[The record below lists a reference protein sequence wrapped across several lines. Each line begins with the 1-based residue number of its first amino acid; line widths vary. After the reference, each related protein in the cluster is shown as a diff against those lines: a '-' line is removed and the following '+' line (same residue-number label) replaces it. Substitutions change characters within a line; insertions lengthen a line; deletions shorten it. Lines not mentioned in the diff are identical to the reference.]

1 MAHHGTWH
9 TCNPI
14 VCKRKM
20 RNLHKNH
27 QRTIQRFPL
36 LKLRANIS
44 PAGLSTQTISKAR
57 DTKILCTGQ
66 PFACL
71 FYASSNNSK
80 TSLSTNDGS
89 IVGSTT
95 NLYPYF
101 NLPLL
106 SFPWHL
112 FPKHR
117 NTVRILS
124 VISGFPRLLKSFWLT
139 LCQGHSSQQCVGTS
153 REWTKRL
160 DVVSSQCVKVVKVY
174 MSLFL
179 QWVHGNSPYSKG
191 DLGLSTD
198 NRPPPGSKRGGA
210 SE

>member
-1 MAHHGTWH
+1 MAHGTHVIPLFARARWETYTKITSGQPKLFQFIEVYSKH
-9 TCNPI
+9 FTWGLSLRRYP
-14 VCKRKM
+14 KRV
-20 RNLHKNH
+20 
-27 QRTIQRFPL
+27 IQRYFALVSL
-36 LKLRANIS
+36 L
-44 PAGLSTQTISKAR
+44 
-57 DTKILCTGQ
+57 
-66 PFACL
+66 
-71 FYASSNNSK
+71 YVSSMPRPRTLYK
-80 TSLSTNDGS
+80 TNLSTNDDGS

-117 NTVRILS
+117 HTVHILS

-139 LCQGHSSQQCVGTS
+139 LCQGHSSQQCIGTS
-153 REWTKRL
+153 QEWAKRL

-174 MSLFL
+174 MSLLL

>member
-1 MAHHGTWH
+1 MAHHGTHVTPSFAREKWE
-9 TCNPI
+9 TYTKI
-14 VCKRKM
+14 TSGQSK
-20 RNLHKNH
+20 
-27 QRTIQRFPL
+27 RFPL

-44 PAGLSTQTISKAR
+44 PEGMSTQTISKAR

-80 TSLSTNDGS
+80 TYLSTTDNGS

-95 NLYPYF
+95 NLHPYF
-101 NLPLL
+101 NLPFL

-160 DVVSSQCVKVVKVY
+160 DVVSSQCVKVMQVY
-174 MSLFL
+174 MSLLL